1 MRRGGRCHC
10 LLRLLLLLLL
20 LLVLLLGMMLLLR
33 LLLLVAELVLLL
45 LEATEGMIHE
55 TTAPATSDPSTTCG
69 RRRRSPLDDLHRQTV
84 RGAEGLCWRVTG
96 RGRTRK
102 RSHPLDHVRKVHP
115 LGM

>member
-1 MRRGGRCHC
+1 MCRGGRCHC
-10 LLRLLLLLLL
+10 LLLL
-20 LLVLLLGMMLLLR
+20 LLVLLLCVV

-45 LEATEGMIHE
+45 LEAAEGMIHE
-55 TTAPATSDPSTTCG
+55 TSAPATSYTSTAG
-69 RRRRSPLDDLHRQTV
+69 RRTLDDLHRQTV
-84 RGAEGLCWRVTG
+84 GGGAEGLCWRVTG

>member
-1 MRRGGRCHC
+1 M
-10 LLRLLLLLLL
+10 
-20 LLVLLLGMMLLLR
+20 VLLLCVV

-45 LEATEGMIHE
+45 LEATERMIHE
-55 TTAPATSDPSTTCG
+55 TSAPATAYTPTAG
-69 RRRRSPLDDLHRQTV
+69 RTLDDLHRQTV
-84 RGAEGLCWRVTG
+84 GGGAEGLCWRVTG

>member
-1 MRRGGRCHC
+1 M
-10 LLRLLLLLLL
+10 LLLCV
-20 LLVLLLGMMLLLR
+20 VLLL

-55 TTAPATSDPSTTCG
+55 TSAPATSYTATAG
-69 RRRRSPLDDLHRQTV
+69 RTLDDLHRQTV
-84 RGAEGLCWRVTG
+84 GAGAEGLCWRVTG

>member
-1 MRRGGRCHC
+1 M
-10 LLRLLLLLLL
+10 
-20 LLVLLLGMMLLLR
+20 VLLLCVV

-55 TTAPATSDPSTTCG
+55 TSASATAYTPTAG
-69 RRRRSPLDDLHRQTV
+69 RTLDDLHRQTV
-84 RGAEGLCWRVTG
+84 GGGAEGLCWRVTG

>member
-1 MRRGGRCHC
+1 M
-10 LLRLLLLLLL
+10 
-20 LLVLLLGMMLLLR
+20 VLLLCVV

-55 TTAPATSDPSTTCG
+55 TSAPATSYTSTAG
-69 RRRRSPLDDLHRQTV
+69 RTLDDLHRQTV
-84 RGAEGLCWRVTG
+84 GGGAEGLCWRVTG

>member
-1 MRRGGRCHC
+1 MCRGGRCHC
-10 LLRLLLLLLL
+10 LL
-20 LLVLLLGMMLLLR
+20 LLVLLLCVVLLL

-55 TTAPATSDPSTTCG
+55 TSAPATAYTSTTG
-69 RRRRSPLDDLHRQTV
+69 RTLDDLHRQTV
-84 RGAEGLCWRVTG
+84 GGGAEGLCWRVTG

>member
-1 MRRGGRCHC
+1 M
-10 LLRLLLLLLL
+10 
-20 LLVLLLGMMLLLR
+20 VLLLCVV

-55 TTAPATSDPSTTCG
+55 TSAPATAYTPTAG
-69 RRRRSPLDDLHRQTV
+69 RTLDDLHRQTV
-84 RGAEGLCWRVTG
+84 GGGAEGLCWRVTG

-102 RSHPLDHVRKVHP
+102 RSHPLNHVRKVHP

>member
-1 MRRGGRCHC
+1 M
-10 LLRLLLLLLL
+10 
-20 LLVLLLGMMLLLR
+20 VLLLCVV

-55 TTAPATSDPSTTCG
+55 TSASATAYTHTAG
-69 RRRRSPLDDLHRQTV
+69 RTLDDLHRQTV
-84 RGAEGLCWRVTG
+84 GGGAEGLCWRVTG

>member
-1 MRRGGRCHC
+1 MCRGGRCHC
-10 LLRLLLLLLL
+10 LLLL
-20 LLVLLLGMMLLLR
+20 LLVLLLCVVLL

-55 TTAPATSDPSTTCG
+55 TSAPATSYTSTAG
-69 RRRRSPLDDLHRQTV
+69 RRTLDDLHRQTV
-84 RGAEGLCWRVTG
+84 GGGAEGLCWRVTG